1 MNVTVRTG
9 PARRGPRPA
18 APAAPASWLD
28 RARLSFRTDRRVR
41 ALAFTLALA
50 SVLWAKPMGLLLW
63 ARIKILTNIPRTAIA
78 DPGDGAPVLVRNRPD
93 LAEPQEL
100 RVPGLPATDPFRIDD
115 TAFPVP
121 ARPADSSRPGP
132 KVAAGNAEEVEP
144 AEVRERERAA
154 MAAAFRVQAAGQG
167 MEIAVVDGRTLRVG
181 QSIEGGDGTA
191 FRLVEVRG
199 EGVVLECEGTRYEV
213 QIARPGRDATPDHR
227 RTEP

>member
-1 MNVTVRTG
+1 MAAV
-9 PARRGPRPA
+9 A
-18 APAAPASWLD
+18 APGIPSTHEPEPAPSAAEAAFPAFTADGRIAPADVHHASAGD
-28 RARLSFRTDRRVR
+28 R
-41 ALAFTLALA
+41 
-50 SVLWAKPMGLLLW
+50 
-63 ARIKILTNIPRTAIA
+63 
-78 DPGDGAPVLVRNRPD
+78 LVRNRPD

-115 TAFPVP
+115 TVFPVP
-121 ARPADSSRPGP
+121 ARPAESSRPGP

-144 AEVRERERAA
+144 GEVRERERAA